1 MTGKCDVEDDAEM
14 LVFWSM
20 EMKHQHLASTQDL
33 EKRLRFLDEYKR
45 IRDEAAGEIDG
56 NSDER
61 EGEETND
68 LSPSSEFFLAK

>member
-1 MTGKCDVEDDAEM
+1 MTGKCDVEDEAEM
-14 LVFWSM
+14 LVLWSM

>member
-1 MTGKCDVEDDAEM
+1 MTGKCGVEDDAEM
-14 LVFWSM
+14 LVLWSM
-20 EMKHQHLASTQDL
+20 EMKHQHLASAQDL

-61 EGEETND
+61 EGEETKD
-68 LSPSSEFFLAK
+68 LSPSSEFFLSK

>member
-1 MTGKCDVEDDAEM
+1 MTGKCGIEDDAEM
-14 LVFWSM
+14 LVLWSM

-33 EKRLRFLDEYKR
+33 EKRLRFIDEYKR
-45 IRDEAAGEIDG
+45 IKDEAAGEIDG

-61 EGEETND
+61 EGEETKD

>member
-14 LVFWSM
+14 LVLWSM
-20 EMKHQHLASTQDL
+20 EMKHQYLASAQDL
-33 EKRLRFLDEYKR
+33 EKRLRFIDEYKR

-61 EGEETND
+61 EEEETKD
-68 LSPSSEFFLAK
+68 LSPSSEFFLTK